1 MSQSSAKS
9 SAPANRFE
17 RRRER
22 TRGELLAAATRVL
35 ARHGFAKT
43 KIADIAREA
52 DVGVGTFYLHFA
64 TKDALLDALVEDTVT
79 RLKRVL
85 DAARDREDD
94 PVARVRAGNA
104 ALCRFADDNRDVLR
118 IVFGPGA
125 ALHESVRRAVALF
138 AADVETTIRHGIAR
152 GVFADADPAV
162 TAQASIGMTAHL
174 LAWWTEHEEV
184 GLDVLEATL
193 NRMTLDGLR
202 AVTIPNEGA

>member
-1 MSQSSAKS
+1 MSRSSVVT
-9 SAPANRFE
+9 PPGANRFE

-35 ARHGFAKT
+35 ARHGFAGT

-85 DAARDREDD
+85 DAAREREDD

-104 ALCRFADDNRDVLR
+104 ALCRFASDNRDVLR

-125 ALHESVRRAVALF
+125 ALHESVRRALALF
-138 AADVETTIRHGIAR
+138 AADVEDTIRHGVAR
-152 GVFADADPAV
+152 AAFADVPPAV
-162 TAQASIGMTAHL
+162 TAQAVIGTTAHL

-184 GLDVLEATL
+184 GLDVLEATM

-202 AVTIPNEGA
+202 AVPIPPKGA